1 VMRTDHNEF
10 VEVEG
15 GLVSRMQKKTELRER
30 AKRSGVEGRLGKFW
44 LSQARG
50 GSVRPL

>member
-1 VMRTDHNEF
+1 VMRTDRNGF
-10 VEVEG
+10 MEVTG
-15 GLVSRMQKKTELRER
+15 GLVSETERKTRLRER